1 MIGHDLNYMTAT
13 TRSPLKCKWLFW
25 QTFVRVQ
32 VLIIRD
38 KYKVRSFQVW
48 WELYRNCI
56 FFPSRKALVLQIY
69 NALPSIFFN
78 VLLSISLSHLFG
90 YANIFSIFW
99 LQNWCLQNG
108 KKMFT
113 EILFRGFRRAWP
125 FHTFWYKIHNLRIQI
140 FETLR

>member
-1 MIGHDLNYMTAT
+1 MIGHGLDYMTAT
-13 TRSPLKCKWLFW
+13 TRCPLKCKWLFW

-38 KYKVRSFQVW
+38 KNKVRSFLKSNENFTGIVS
-48 WELYRNCI
+48 
-56 FFPSRKALVLQIY
+56 FFSSRKALVLQIY

-99 LQNWCLQNG
+99 LKNWSVQNG
-108 KKMFT
+108 KKMLK
-113 EILFRGFRRAWP
+113 EIFFRGFRRA
-125 FHTFWYKIHNLRIQI
+125 
-140 FETLR
+140 